1 VSRIVPGIGIPHPVG
16 NPALTPAPE
25 KNLRRQIVLK
35 ALEAIA
41 REPA

>member
-16 NPALTPAPE
+16 NPSLAPVPE
-25 KNLRRQIVLK
+25 KTLRRQIVLK

-41 REPA
+41 REPT